1 MFQTK
6 TKVHFKPVVRK
17 KARAPHG
24 RLPWRTFLWP
34 IDTPSQVF
42 CCRNASQIP
51 ELYMACIRQVLE
63 ILWNSAPCGNRSIS
77 RRPLRAFTS
86 ALCISTQSGQLAT
99 ISGIGL
105 TSTRMNFVLWRTG
118 TRERPSFMIWVDL
131 KPEAQKL
138 EAADGCPAATNHR
151 MICGIPAYPCFRK
164 PSLYGGFPKMG
175 IPPESPRYRQFFWDF
190 HYNINHPFWDT
201 LNTPSLFSISG
212 SKSIQEAIESHI

>member
-1 MFQTK
+1 
-6 TKVHFKPVVRK
+6 
-17 KARAPHG
+17 
-24 RLPWRTFLWP
+24 
-34 IDTPSQVF
+34 
-42 CCRNASQIP
+42 
-51 ELYMACIRQVLE
+51 
-63 ILWNSAPCGNRSIS
+63 
-77 RRPLRAFTS
+77 
-86 ALCISTQSGQLAT
+86 
-99 ISGIGL
+99 
-105 TSTRMNFVLWRTG
+105 
-118 TRERPSFMIWVDL
+118 MIWVDL